1 MNDKLFIAKAKA
13 LAAKGK
19 FNSKPGVNVG
29 SIIVKNQKI
38 IGQGFYEGF
47 GGPHAEINA
56 INDVKKKY
64 KKNFLSQLS
73 GSEIYVTLE
82 PCSKKGKTGACVDEL
97 KKYDFKRI
105 IIGSRDPTQRGLDN
119 LRNAGYEVTS
129 LNDRRCIDLNLGF
142 LHKAKFNKPFVRA
155 KIAMSAD
162 HKSVFL
168 TKKRKWI
175 TGIPARNDVQC
186 LRAESDIVL
195 TGAGTINE
203 DLPSMNVRLKKIVSS
218 KAFDQPKRYVFSKD
232 LALDWNAPF
241 FNLPGQKVVVTSKRS
256 LPKSASNIKNLSL
269 LNCKRKG
276 LYLDPKNF
284 IEKISR
290 FQINNILLESG
301 PNLLGS
307 FGDSNLIDEF
317 IFYISPEKLGS
328 QAEYFYKGKN
338 KINFFDNKQFDIVEE
353 TQIGKDKKIVL
364 RKK

>member
-1 MNDKLFIAKAKA
+1 MSKAVA
-13 LAAKGK
+13 LAIKGK
-19 FNSKPGVNVG
+19 FNTKPGVNVG

-38 IGQGFYEGF
+38 IGQGHYEGY

-64 KKNFLSQLS
+64 KKNVLSQLS

-82 PCSKKGKTGACVDEL
+82 PCSKQGKTGACVDEL

-105 IIGSRDPTQRGLDN
+105 IIGSRDPTQKGLDN
-119 LRNAGYEVTS
+119 LRKAGYKVKI
-129 LNDRRCIDLNLGF
+129 LNDQSCEDLNLGF
-142 LHKAKFNKPFVRA
+142 LHKARFNKPFVRA

-175 TGIPARNDVQC
+175 TGIPARKDVQC

-195 TGAGTINE
+195 TGSGTINK
-203 DLPSMNVRLKKIVSS
+203 DSPSMNVRLKKIVAN
-218 KAFDQPKRYVFSKD
+218 KAFDQPKRYVFSKE
-232 LALDWNAPF
+232 LTLDWNAPF

-256 LPKSASNIKNLSL
+256 LPKSAKKIKNLSL
-269 LNCKRKG
+269 LSCKSKG
-276 LYLDPKNF
+276 RFLDPKNF

-301 PNLLGS
+301 PTLLGS
-307 FGDSNLIDEF
+307 FGDVNLIDEF

-338 KINFFDNKQFDIVEE
+338 KINFFDNEQFDIVEE
-353 TQIGKDKKIVL
+353 TQVGKDKKIVF

>member
-1 MNDKLFIAKAKA
+1 MNENFFITKAIA

-19 FNSKPGVNVG
+19 FDTKPGVNVG

-38 IGQGFYEGF
+38 IGQGYYKGY

-56 INDVKKKY
+56 IDDVKKKY
-64 KKNFLSQLS
+64 KKNFPSLLS

-105 IIGSRDPTQRGLDN
+105 IIGSRDPTQKGLEN
-119 LRNAGYEVTS
+119 LRKAGYEVKS
-129 LNDRRCIDLNLGF
+129 LDDQSCKDLNQGF

-162 HKSVFL
+162 YKSVFL

-195 TGAGTINE
+195 TGSGTINK
-203 DLPSMNVRLKKIVSS
+203 DSPSMNVRLKKIVDS
-218 KAFDQPKRYVFSKD
+218 KAFDQPKRYVFSRD

-241 FNLPGQKVVVTSKRS
+241 FNLPGEKVIVTSKRS
-256 LPKSASNIKNLSL
+256 LPKSAKKIKDLSL
-269 LNCKRKG
+269 LYCKSKERF
-276 LYLDPKNF
+276 LDPKNF

-290 FQINNILLESG
+290 FQVNNILLESG

-307 FGDSNLIDEF
+307 FGDIDLIDEF
-317 IFYISPEKLGS
+317 IFYISPEKLGAK
-328 QAEYFYKGKN
+328 AEYFYKGKN
-338 KINFFDNKQFDIVEE
+338 KINFFDKKQFDIVEE
-353 TQIGKDKKIVL
+353 TQVGKDKKIVF

>member
-1 MNDKLFIAKAKA
+1 MSKAVA

-19 FNSKPGVNVG
+19 FNTKPGVNVG

-38 IGQGFYEGF
+38 IGQGYYEGY

-64 KKNFLSQLS
+64 KKNFPSQLS

-97 KKYDFKRI
+97 KKYDFNRI
-105 IIGSRDPTQRGLDN
+105 IIGSRDPTQKGLDN
-119 LRNAGYEVTS
+119 LRKAGYEVKS
-129 LNDRRCIDLNLGF
+129 LNDKSCEELNLGF

-175 TGIPARNDVQC
+175 TGIPARNEVQC

-195 TGAGTINE
+195 TGSGTINK
-203 DLPSMNVRLKKIVSS
+203 DSPSMNVRLKKIVAN
-218 KAFDQPKRYVFSKD
+218 KAFDQPKRYVFSKE

-241 FNLPGQKVVVTSKRS
+241 FNSPGQKVVVTSKRS
-256 LPKSASNIKNLSL
+256 LPKSAIKIKNLSL
-269 LNCKRKG
+269 LSCKSKG
-276 LYLDPKNF
+276 RFLDPKNF

-307 FGDSNLIDEF
+307 FGDVNLIDEF

-338 KINFFDNKQFDIVEE
+338 KINFFDNEQFDIVEE
-353 TQIGKDKKIVL
+353 TQIGKDKKIVF

>member
-1 MNDKLFIAKAKA
+1 MNENFFMSKAVA

-19 FNSKPGVNVG
+19 FNTKPGVNVG

-38 IGQGFYEGF
+38 IGQGYYEGY

-64 KKNFLSQLS
+64 KKKFLSQLS

-105 IIGSRDPTQRGLDN
+105 IIGSRDPTQKGLDN
-119 LRNAGYEVTS
+119 LHKAGYEVKS
-129 LNDRRCIDLNLGF
+129 LNDKSCEDLNLGF

-195 TGAGTINE
+195 TGSGTINK
-203 DLPSMNVRLKKIVSS
+203 DSPSMNVRLKKIVAN
-218 KAFDQPKRYVFSKD
+218 KAFDQPKRYVFSKE

-256 LPKSASNIKNLSL
+256 LPKSAKKIKNLSL
-269 LNCKRKG
+269 LNCKSKG
-276 LYLDPKNF
+276 RFLDPKNF

-307 FGDSNLIDEF
+307 FGDVNLIDEF

-338 KINFFDNKQFDIVEE
+338 KINFFDNEQFDIVEE
-353 TQIGKDKKIVL
+353 TQVGKDKKIVF

>member
-1 MNDKLFIAKAKA
+1 MNENFFITKAIA

-19 FNSKPGVNVG
+19 FNTKPGVNVG

-38 IGQGFYEGF
+38 IGQGYYKGYGE
-47 GGPHAEINA
+47 PHAEINA

-82 PCSKKGKTGACVDEL
+82 PCSKKGITGACLDEL

-105 IIGSRDPTQRGLDN
+105 IIGSRDPTQKGLEN
-119 LRNAGYEVTS
+119 LRKAGYEVKI
-129 LNDRRCIDLNLGF
+129 LNDRSCEDLNLGF
-142 LHKAKFNKPFVRA
+142 LHKAKFNKPYVRA

-175 TGIPARNDVQC
+175 TGIPARNDVQY

-195 TGAGTINE
+195 TGSGTINK
-203 DLPSMNVRLKKIVSS
+203 DSPSMNVRLKKIVTS

-232 LALDWNAPF
+232 LSLDWNAPF
-241 FNLPGQKVVVTSKRS
+241 FKLPGQKVVVTSKRS
-256 LPKSASNIKNLSL
+256 LPKSARKIKNLSL
-269 LNCKRKG
+269 LSCKSKG
-276 LYLDPKNF
+276 RLLDPKNF

-290 FQINNILLESG
+290 FKINNILLESG

-307 FGDSNLIDEF
+307 FGDINLIDEF

-328 QAEYFYKGKN
+328 KAEYFYKGKN

-353 TQIGKDKKIVL
+353 TQVGKDKKIVL

>member
-1 MNDKLFIAKAKA
+1 MNESFFISKAVG

-19 FNSKPGVNVG
+19 FNTKPGVNVG
-29 SIIVKNQKI
+29 CIIVKNNKI
-38 IGQGFYEGF
+38 IGQGFYKGF

-64 KKNFLSQLS
+64 KKNFFSQLS
-73 GSEIYVTLE
+73 GSEIYVTME

-105 IIGSRDPTQRGLDN
+105 IIGSKDPTQKGLDK
-119 LRNAGYEVTS
+119 LRKAGYEIKS
-129 LNDRRCIDLNLGF
+129 LNDQSCEDLNLGF
-142 LHKAKFNKPFVRA
+142 LHKAKFNKPFIRA

-175 TGIPARNDVQC
+175 TGVPARNDVQC

-195 TGAGTINE
+195 TGSGTINK
-203 DLPSMNVRLKKIVSS
+203 DSPSMNVRLKKIVAN
-218 KAFDQPKRYVFSKD
+218 KAFEQPKRYVFSKE

-256 LPKSASNIKNLSL
+256 LPKSARKIKNLSL
-269 LNCKRKG
+269 LNCKSRG
-276 LYLDPKNF
+276 RFLDPKNF
-284 IEKISR
+284 IKKISR

-307 FGDSNLIDEF
+307 FGDVNLIDEF

-328 QAEYFYKGKN
+328 HAEYFYKGKN

-353 TQIGKDKKIVL
+353 TQVGKDKKIVL
-364 RKK
+364 RKR

>member
-1 MNDKLFIAKAKA
+1 MNENFFITKAIA

-19 FNSKPGVNVG
+19 FNTKPGVNVG

-38 IGQGFYEGF
+38 IGQGYYKGY

-97 KKYDFKRI
+97 KKYDFKKI
-105 IIGSRDPTQRGLDN
+105 IIGSRDPTQRGCDN
-119 LRNAGYEVTS
+119 LRKAGYEVIN
-129 LNDRRCIDLNLGF
+129 LNDQRCEDLNLGF
-142 LHKAKFNKPFVRA
+142 LHKTKFNKPFIRA

-195 TGAGTINE
+195 TGSGTINK
-203 DLPSMNVRLKKIVSS
+203 DSPSMNVRLKKIVAN
-218 KAFDQPKRYVFSKD
+218 KIFNQPQRYVFSKE

-241 FNLPGQKVVVTSKRS
+241 FNLPGKKVVVTTKRS
-256 LPKSASNIKNLSL
+256 LPKSAKKIKNLSL
-269 LNCKRKG
+269 LSCKSKG
-276 LYLDPKNF
+276 QFLDPKNF

-307 FGDSNLIDEF
+307 FGDVNLIDEF

-353 TQIGKDKKIVL
+353 TQVGKDQKIVFT
-364 RKK
+364 KK